1 MTMRVVLGGCA
12 LLAFFP
18 GATSPEPNPNF
29 GNASC
34 VIADPRRFQL
44 GFQYAC

>member
-18 GATSPEPNPNF
+18 GATGPEPNPNF
-29 GNASC
+29 ANASYA
-34 VIADPRRFQL
+34 IADPRRSQL
-44 GFQYAC
+44 GFQYDF